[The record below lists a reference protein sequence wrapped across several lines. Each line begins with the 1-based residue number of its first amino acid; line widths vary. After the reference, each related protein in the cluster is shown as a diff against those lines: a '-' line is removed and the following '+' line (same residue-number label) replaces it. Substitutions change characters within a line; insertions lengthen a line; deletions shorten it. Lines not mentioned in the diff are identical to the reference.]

1 MHVTVFFLQL
11 NSEMPHR
18 KQLFGTRSST
28 MREQNGAG
36 PFTPP
41 PHFQC
46 RAWAAFALSCMCI
59 ALICSTL
66 KSERTSLLSI
76 KHSHVSTEE
85 AMKQIQAMLWSATST
100 QGAARPT
107 LSAAPLVCS
116 PLTEQQKWQFALTGR
131 APKRDCRTTP
141 VLEANGGSMAEPIE
155 PPQHLLAETVHF
167 TPSLSE
173 SKSPGDVKF
182 FIATVSNAASWLQNS
197 SHPPTARPPAEIER
211 GRPLKR
217 KTTRAVPV
225 PRPIYPAPSPSS
237 AHAAL
242 LKQMALKKVEE
253 DRWCELDAADCVME
267 IHQAEEEAS
276 TLEHALSLPQQR
288 VRMQT
293 VHHAFVGT
301 EASAA
306 KAVVDSGSE
315 ITASLPLPMRARG
328 QEEAGAKQE
337 PVKPLLSSHS
347 PAIHLW
353 TLAGMHLA
361 EGHDSTTSEQG
372 EANRKQEEVKKAQ
385 EHEVLRQGQVHQ
397 AEQLRKEAEAAA
409 AAAAAAAGKRI
420 EKGMHE
426 IGHTAKVAEQRRHEL
441 LQEEEQ
447 EQIEAERISVDRKLD
462 ERRLQAEDYEE
473 QLKVEAQKKEEV
485 RGDQQIKSI
494 DREAQESAPKLPGTH
509 VSRSAVGWLAS
520 VREIGQGQGGRD
532 GEGEGVARLGNAAGK
547 GVTQGHSVYPHM
559 YPGWATTLRSD
570 FEYQFRRETAMEQE
584 QLTAER
590 HQVSFERRKLKE
602 EERAA
607 YQRIASLKV

>member
-1 MHVTVFFLQL
+1 
-11 NSEMPHR
+11 
-18 KQLFGTRSST
+18 

-41 PHFQC
+41 PHFLC

-66 KSERTSLLSI
+66 KGERTSLLSL
-76 KHSHVSTEE
+76 KHAHVSTEE

-100 QGAARPT
+100 PGATRPT

-141 VLEANGGSMAEPIE
+141 EANGGSKGKLRRMGE
-155 PPQHLLAETVHF
+155 
-167 TPSLSE
+167 
-173 SKSPGDVKF
+173 VKF
-182 FIATVSNAASWLQNS
+182 LVGTVSNAASWLQNS
-197 SHPPTARPPAEIER
+197 SHPPTAARPPAEIAS

-217 KTTRAVPV
+217 KTVRAVPGS
-225 PRPIYPAPSPSS
+225 RTIYPAPSPSS
-237 AHAAL
+237 AQAAL
-242 LKQMALKKVEE
+242 LKQLALKKVEE
-253 DRWCELDAADCVME
+253 DRWCELDAAACVME
-267 IHQAEEEAS
+267 IHQTEEEAS
-276 TLEHALSLPQQR
+276 TLENALTLPQQR

-301 EASAA
+301 EASGA
-306 KAVVDSGSE
+306 KSVVDSGSE
-315 ITASLPLPMRARG
+315 ITARLPIPMRARG

-337 PVKPLLSSHS
+337 AVKPLLSSHS
-347 PAIHLW
+347 PAIHIW
-353 TLAGMHLA
+353 TLAGMHLP
-361 EGHDSTTSEQG
+361 EGHDLTASEQEAWARGKEG
-372 EANRKQEEVKKAQ
+372 EENRKQEEVKKAQ
-385 EHEVLRQGQVHQ
+385 EHEALRQGQVHQ
-397 AEQLRKEAEAAA
+397 AKQLRKDAEAAA

-420 EKGMHE
+420 ERGMHE

-441 LQEEEQ
+441 LKEEEQ
-447 EQIEAERISVDRKLD
+447 EKIEAGRISVDRKLD

-485 RGDQQIKSI
+485 REDQQIKRL
-494 DREAQESAPKLPGTH
+494 DREAQESAPKLLGTH

-520 VREIGQGQGGRD
+520 VREVGEGQGRRD
-532 GEGEGVARLGNAAGK
+532 GDGKGVARLGNAADK
-547 GVTQGHSVYPHM
+547 GGTQGHSMHPHM

-570 FEYQFRRETAMEQE
+570 FEYQFRKETAMEQE
-584 QLTAER
+584 QLAAER
-590 HQVSFERRKLKE
+590 HQVSLERRKLKE

-607 YQRIASLKV
+607 DQRIGSLKV